1 VSCTA
6 RTSSTDDTQ
15 NRTESTGCAGIHAAP
30 FHDPFHAPGQVTG
43 RTGVR
48 SDDLAGTVAQPRAA
62 GDLIAAWSRH
72 LPGAAAVSAGRS
84 QPFRRNDHHGVAWVP
99 QLDPLLILRIWPVSC
114 GNRPYSG
121 THRVYLGA
129 RVPAG
134 QRGRQSVR
142 RPAVY
147 HRQTVACRYILSLDW
162 RRAVTLSA
170 SHVCAERGRLTERLP
185 PPGGQPCRR
194 SLLT

>member
-1 VSCTA
+1 MTRRTALRALAALGFTPRRSTTRSTPRARSPAGPESA
-6 RTSSTDDTQ
+6 RTTW
-15 NRTESTGCAGIHAAP
+15 REWC
-30 FHDPFHAPGQVTG
+30 
-43 RTGVR
+43 R
-48 SDDLAGTVAQPRAA
+48 SRAQPVISSQH
-62 GDLIAAWSRH
+62 GH
-72 LPGAAAVSAGRS
+72 LSGAAAVSAGRS